1 MKFIIFYLSISLSMI
16 FIFYTGE
23 YIAEKR
29 PNSRF
34 SKWWRRNIVMVD
46 PYEKDDI

>member
-23 YIAEKR
+23 KICDLF